1 MLVEVRI
8 QSLGVDPKHKSPV
21 VILRESD
28 GERLLPIFIGGTE
41 AQAIAIQLAD
51 VEIGRPLT
59 HDLLVSVLKTLG
71 CTLERVE
78 IPKVEQNTYYA
89 ELVVSRAGETLRIDA
104 RPSDSIALALRTG
117 SPIFAH
123 ESLLELI
130 ELEITEAEEA
140 PPGGSAPSGSAP
152 RPETSSE
159 GMTSA
164 ELEAYLRSL
173 NPEDFGRFK
182 P

>member
-21 VILRESD
+21 VVLRESD

-41 AQAIAIQLAD
+41 AQAIAIRLAE

-89 ELVVSRAGETLRIDA
+89 ELVLSRGDETLRIDA

-117 SPIFAH
+117 SPIFAD
-123 ESLLELI
+123 ESLLDLI

-140 PPGGSAPSGSAP
+140 PGPAPSGSAP
-152 RPETSSE
+152 RPEASSE
-159 GMTSA
+159 GMSSA